1 MPFGSLPG
9 VDPGKNRGVSPRRVI
24 PVVVVALLLIV
35 ALIAAIDSPRVQVHA
50 LAASALG
57 RDPMPRGHRA
67 TASARA
73 ARQLASGRW
82 HSVVGQH
89 RYLDIFWY
97 PGATVPRYKV
107 ETRNPWDQP
116 LRFLVTRSAEDARG
130 HLWLRV
136 LLGVEPN
143 GSWGWVRMNGVR
155 IVPDRDRIVV
165 DMSTRVLQQ
174 YHQGRLVHRFQIAI
188 GSDATPTTPGLFF
201 VWAKVPA
208 VPTGPYGSYVLGLS
222 GFSTVLTSWPGGG
235 RMAIHGTDDPS
246 ERGRPVSHGC
256 VRVYNPQMDQLRD
269 VPMGTP
275 VLITR

>member
-1 MPFGSLPG
+1 M
-9 VDPGKNRGVSPRRVI
+9 SPRRVI
-24 PVVVVALLLIV
+24 PVVVVSGL
-35 ALIAAIDSPRVQVHA
+35 LIAALVTTIDHPDVGVRG

-57 RDPMPRGHRA
+57 TGAAPHAPHKK
-67 TASARA
+67 SA
-73 ARQLASGRW
+73 ARELALLSTGRW
-82 HSVVGQH
+82 HSVVGLY
-89 RYLDIFWY
+89 RYLDIFWR

-116 LRFLVTRSAEDARG
+116 IRFLVTRSAQDDQG

-155 IVPDRDRIVV
+155 VVPDRDRIVV

-174 YHQGRLVHRFQIAI
+174 FHQGRLIHRFQIAI
-188 GSDATPTTPGLFF
+188 GATSTPTTPGLFF
-201 VWAKVPA
+201 VWAKMPA

-222 GFSTVLTSWPGGG
+222 GFSRVLTSWPGGG
-235 RMAIHGTDDPS
+235 RMAIHGTDNPYD
-246 ERGRPVSHGC
+246 RGQQVSHGC
-256 VRVYNPQMDQLRD
+256 VRVYNPQMEQLRS

-275 VLITR
+275 VLINP